1 MKNNIYFLI
10 RSLLVS
16 LFFFLLLPF
25 HSFAQSLAPIP
36 DVGEGVCVAN
46 CPGTTSPSF
55 PIETPT
61 PTPTPDFTSCP
72 NDCSFNGICEDGICN
87 CFEGQEGDDCSIPK
101 STPTP
106 ITQSHLES
114 AKELNMQA
122 LQELNEGKY
131 VEAKGTIDDTIE
143 SLNNAK
149 DNLRTDPII
158 LEFCEGKP
166 NEINKIERSIQSS
179 INNHEKAASVVDRII
194 DIQQDSVS
202 TRINNNP
209 NANEEGLLQKLINTA
224 KKYLKRRPPRVS
236 RSNVVCG
243 VRG

>member
-1 MKNNIYFLI
+1 MKNNIHFLI
-10 RSLLVS
+10 RSFLTLL
-16 LFFFLLLPF
+16 LFFLLLPF
-25 HSFAQSLAPIP
+25 YSFAQSLAPIP

-46 CPGTTSPSF
+46 CPDDTTTIP
-55 PIETPT
+55 TPT
-61 PTPTPDFTSCP
+61 PTPTP
-72 NDCSFNGICEDGICN
+72 
-87 CFEGQEGDDCSIPK
+87 
-101 STPTP
+101 TPITESQP
-106 ITQSHLES
+106 ITQSHLDN

>member
-1 MKNNIYFLI
+1 MVFGLFSQNCNTVG
-10 RSLLVS
+10 SVS
-16 LFFFLLLPF
+16 RLFFTLFRDSIVL
-25 HSFAQSLAPIP
+25 SI
-36 DVGEGVCVAN
+36 V
-46 CPGTTSPSF
+46 
-55 PIETPT
+55 IEAST
-61 PTPTPDFTSCP
+61 
-72 NDCSFNGICEDGICN
+72 
-87 CFEGQEGDDCSIPK
+87 
-101 STPTP
+101 STP
-106 ITQSHLES
+106 IQSTQSHLEN

-122 LQELNEGKY
+122 LEELNEGKY